1 MSGVCF
7 TLLTRD
13 NLGDLVLDML
23 FHWAR
28 GQRNAGPGA
37 VTRLVAAMIESGR
50 RDIADEIEDIVSIG
64 RRKYSESLRRV
75 GLEAESS
82 SIGETQQ

>member
-1 MSGVCF
+1 M
-7 TLLTRD
+7 
-13 NLGDLVLDML
+13 LDML

-28 GQRNAGPGA
+28 RQRSEGPGA
-37 VTRLVAAMIESGR
+37 VTRLVDAMRDSGR
-50 RDIADEIEDIVSIG
+50 RDVADEIEDIVSIG

-82 SIGETQQ
+82 SPGETQQ